1 MQVELYNGDTLLAKL
16 NDNDALLGSYPIE
29 DFMRIHV
36 IDNFDIFNETVE
48 KFDLTDEQYKAKQDT
63 LRNFLKTNKLGK
75 YDEEEMQKLE
85 LKKQLAAEEEKKR
98 AEAATLGSRCE
109 VIMKGQPRR
118 VGTIMYNGELEN
130 KRGIF
135 IGVKFDEPLGVNDG
149 S

>member
-1 MQVELYNGDTLLAKL
+1 MQIELYNGEKLVAKL
-16 NDNDALLGSYPIE
+16 NDNDAVIGSYPIE

-36 IDNFDIFNETVE
+36 VDNFDIFNETVE
-48 KFDLTDEQYKAKQDT
+48 KFDLTEEQYKAKQDT
-63 LRNFLKTNKLGK
+63 LRNFLKSNKLGK

-85 LKKQLAAEEEKKR
+85 EKKKLAAEEEKKR
-98 AEAATLGSRCE
+98 AEAATVGSRCE
-109 VIMKGQPRR
+109 VILKGQPRR
-118 VGTIMYNGELEN
+118 IGTIMYNGELNN